1 MVLLG
6 NCMPLVRRYVG
17 LFAGSGI
24 FLKDGHSHHL
34 SGFFSGDCVH
44 EEVLDEDLWSCGV
57 WCTVLAVVVLLEIVL
72 LRYGLEDSTDLNGL
86 ALGMSHTV
94 AQRS

>member
-17 LFAGSGI
+17 LFVGSGI

-34 SGFFSGDCVH
+34 SGFFAGDCVH
-44 EEVLDEDLWSCGV
+44 EEVLDEDFR
-57 WCTVLAVVVLLEIVL
+57 A
-72 LRYGLEDSTDLNGL
+72 
-86 ALGMSHTV
+86 
-94 AQRS
+94 

>member
-1 MVLLG
+1 MHHDSCNYKNSPQDRVLRGMVLLG

-34 SGFFSGDCVH
+34 SGFFAGDCVH
-44 EEVLDEDLWSCGV
+44 EEVLDEDFR
-57 WCTVLAVVVLLEIVL
+57 A
-72 LRYGLEDSTDLNGL
+72 
-86 ALGMSHTV
+86 
-94 AQRS
+94 